1 MGITKEAQEY
11 LINVE
16 KQRLKLLKGPGGQDS
31 ASGFVEDQRR
41 EGKKLAGQADGNK
54 FQRIAQNR
62 LRGSAK
68 QPKPDNLYDNPR
80 GLPKQPKPTNVTPAK
95 PSSMGPTTNSKITPT
110 QVKTAYVKARASQQF
125 VSKKDRKAGK

>member
-16 KQRLKLLKGPGGQDS
+16 KQRQKLLKGPGGQDS

-41 EGKKLAGQADGNK
+41 EGKRLAGQEDGNK
-54 FQRIAQNR
+54 FQRIAQSR

>member
-41 EGKKLAGQADGNK
+41 EGKRLAGQADGNK

-68 QPKPDNLYDNPR
+68 ST
-80 GLPKQPKPTNVTPAK
+80 GVTPAK
-95 PSSMGPTTNSKITPT
+95 RPVSGAPKKVEGGRPRWLADKQETRVNWPTAVTRNTGT
-110 QVKTAYVKARASQQF
+110 AVKVAKRAAKSRFRQG
-125 VSKKDRKAGK
+125 GK

>member
-41 EGKKLAGQADGNK
+41 EGKRLAGQADGNK

-62 LRGSAK
+62 LRGSA
-68 QPKPDNLYDNPR
+68 
-80 GLPKQPKPTNVTPAK
+80 KQPKPTNVTPAK